1 MLEDGFRSHRY
12 SDIVGNLRDNGF
24 LTAEDVRK
32 LLKEYTTTQKITFDC
47 IDDELDSVRNL
58 PCLAFKL
65 KKRIPHTLSLFFV
78 NTYRI
83 EKIRFKKSTLKAR

>member
-47 IDDELDSVRNL
+47 IDDEK
-58 PCLAFKL
+58 A
-65 KKRIPHTLSLFFV
+65 
-78 NTYRI
+78 
-83 EKIRFKKSTLKAR
+83 KIVSEALIDNYNRSRS

>member
-47 IDDELDSVRNL
+47 IDDEK
-58 PCLAFKL
+58 A
-65 KKRIPHTLSLFFV
+65 
-78 NTYRI
+78 
-83 EKIRFKKSTLKAR
+83 KIVSEALIDNYNRSKS

>member
-1 MLEDGFRSHRY
+1 MLEDGYRSHRY

-47 IDDELDSVRNL
+47 IDDEK
-58 PCLAFKL
+58 A
-65 KKRIPHTLSLFFV
+65 
-78 NTYRI
+78 
-83 EKIRFKKSTLKAR
+83 KIVSEALIDNYNRSRS

>member
-1 MLEDGFRSHRY
+1 MLEEGFRSYRY

-47 IDDELDSVRNL
+47 IDDEK
-58 PCLAFKL
+58 A
-65 KKRIPHTLSLFFV
+65 
-78 NTYRI
+78 
-83 EKIRFKKSTLKAR
+83 KIVSEALIDNYNWSRS